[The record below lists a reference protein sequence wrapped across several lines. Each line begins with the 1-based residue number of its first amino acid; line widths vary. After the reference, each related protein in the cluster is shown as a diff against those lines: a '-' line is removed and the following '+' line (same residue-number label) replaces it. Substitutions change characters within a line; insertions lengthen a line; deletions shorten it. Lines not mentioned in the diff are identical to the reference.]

1 MYRKRRENKRLDTPG
16 SKRYNIIS
24 RRYKMSENNMV
35 VYEKLGLANDFMF
48 GKIMQ
53 RKELCKPF
61 VNYHL

>member
-1 MYRKRRENKRLDTPG
+1 
-16 SKRYNIIS
+16 
-24 RRYKMSENNMV
+24 MSENNMV